1 MDADL
6 ARTASAFVIG
16 SILRAKAA
24 IDAMTT
30 TDWLALEVVVL
41 GCALGGA
48 FDRIRALQRKVNRHS
63 EELDLL
69 TGKER
74 GDPMQCDSINLKGH
88 HLPGYGIDRQDK

>member
-6 ARTASAFVIG
+6 SAFVIG

-69 TGKER
+69 TRKER
-74 GDPMQCDSINLKGH
+74 GERTLHGPI
-88 HLPGYGIDRQDK
+88 